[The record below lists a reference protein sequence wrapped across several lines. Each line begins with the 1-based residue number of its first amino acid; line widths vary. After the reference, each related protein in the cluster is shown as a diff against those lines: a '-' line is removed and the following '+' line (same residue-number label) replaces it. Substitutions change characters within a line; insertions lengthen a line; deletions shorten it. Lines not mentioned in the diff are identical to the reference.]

1 MSVWEILL
9 IGAALAMDAVA
20 VSMTNGM
27 TDPRMRPAKALA
39 TALTFAVFQFA
50 MPVVGY
56 YCGAVFASVVERIA
70 PWLSFALLAFIGGK
84 MIVDCILEM
93 REKKRAGEGAQ
104 LPRAGKPLGAG
115 KLLVQGVAT
124 SLDALAV
131 GVTLLATETQAG
143 LPFHAAAC
151 AAVIGAV
158 TFVLSFA
165 AVYVGKKVGDKFADW
180 AGVAGGAVLIGI
192 GLKILLEGIL

>member
-1 MSVWEILL
+1 MSIWEVLL

-20 VSMTNGM
+20 VSMANGM
-27 TDPRMRPAKALA
+27 TEPRMRPVKALA
-39 TALTFAVFQFA
+39 IALTFAVFQFV
-50 MPVVGY
+50 MPVIGY
-56 YCGAVFASVVERIA
+56 YCGYAFASVVERIA
-70 PWLSFALLAFIGGK
+70 PWLSFVLLAFIGGK

-93 REKKRAGEGAQ
+93 RERKKVGQAE
-104 LPRAGKPLGAG
+104 LPREERPLGAG